1 MLSINQS
8 SEVIKSYSCLSRQT
22 KSNFVSRV
30 FQIAC
35 IAIHCSTLAQPMAQY
50 REWTVARATQMKFVC
65 ATSHYAYHYLSP
77 PSGFENTS
85 LWKIK
90 GIPKNSDEFQNL
102 CGGRGGG
109 CYCHYPGNCI
119 SGQYEHN

>member
-8 SEVIKSYSCLSRQT
+8 SEVIKSYSFLSRQT

-30 FQIAC
+30 FQIALQF
-35 IAIHCSTLAQPMAQY
+35 IVPMAQY

-65 ATSHYAYHYLSP
+65 VRSHYAYHYLSP

-85 LWKIK
+85 LRKIK
-90 GIPKNSDEFQNL
+90 GIQRNSQKF
-102 CGGRGGG
+102 R
-109 CYCHYPGNCI
+109 
-119 SGQYEHN
+119 